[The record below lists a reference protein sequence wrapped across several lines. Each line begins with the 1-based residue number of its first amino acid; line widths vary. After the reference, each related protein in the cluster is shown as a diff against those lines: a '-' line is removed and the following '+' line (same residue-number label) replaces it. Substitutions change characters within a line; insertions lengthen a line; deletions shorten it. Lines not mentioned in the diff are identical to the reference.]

1 MPTIVDLMDYIV
13 LLGQKIQEL
22 EAQNKLL
29 QQNLNNNDKKD

>member
-13 LLGQKIQEL
+13 LLRQKIQEL

-29 QQNLNNNDKKD
+29 QQNLNNDIKKK